1 MKILTP
7 MIEVKF
13 NQLMR
18 YYMFTNILNNI
29 NKKKLVWLSGL
40 FLIFIFSIA
49 FVNNNEKYYKT
60 PIAKILSINE
70 SYTDK
75 AIDNGKTEQMKI
87 QKIKA
92 IIMNGEFKGKIID
105 LNNET
110 SFSNANDLDLKE
122 NDEVF
127 IKINNDVNNLSF
139 NITDFKRDKYM
150 VYILSI
156 FVMLAIIIGG
166 TKGFLSLVSVFINI
180 IITFTLIVQ
189 FAESSYLIPISL
201 GASILFI
208 VSSILIVC
216 GKSNKSF
223 SAIIGTLSGTFVSI
237 LISGTVIYL
246 NNWNGI
252 HFEEMDY
259 LTIPPESIFFVE
271 LIVGTLGG
279 IMDIAISIASA
290 VTELYSKNP
299 DIDNKTLIKSVK
311 EIGQDIMGT
320 MSNTLVFAYIG
331 GSIPTILLYLRN
343 NIPLTYILHLN
354 LSLEYMRAIV
364 GSIGIVISIPITMF
378 TSIIIYKYNKIRKA

>member
-75 AIDNGKTEQMKI
+75 AIDNGKTEQIKI

-189 FAESSYLIPISL
+189 FAESSYLIPISF

>member
-1 MKILTP
+1 MKILTL

-29 NKKKLVWLSGL
+29 NKKKLVWLSGI

-189 FAESSYLIPISL
+189 FAESSYLIPISF

>member
-1 MKILTP
+1 MKILTL

-40 FLIFIFSIA
+40 FIIFIFSII
-49 FVNNNEKYYKT
+49 FVNNNEKYYKR

-70 SYTDK
+70 SYNDK

-110 SFSNANDLDLKE
+110 SFSNANDLNLKE

-364 GSIGIVISIPITMF
+364 GSIGIVTSIPITMF

>member
-40 FLIFIFSIA
+40 FIIFIFSII
-49 FVNNNEKYYKT
+49 FVNNNEKYYKR

-70 SYTDK
+70 SYNDK

-110 SFSNANDLDLKE
+110 SFSNANDLNLKE

>member
-49 FVNNNEKYYKT
+49 FVNNNEKYY
-60 PIAKILSINE
+60 N
-70 SYTDK
+70 K

-166 TKGFLSLVSVFINI
+166 TKGLLSLVSVFINI

>member
-1 MKILTP
+1 
-7 MIEVKF
+7 
-13 NQLMR
+13 
-18 YYMFTNILNNI
+18 MFTNILNNI

-40 FLIFIFSIA
+40 FIIFIFSII
-49 FVNNNEKYYKT
+49 FVNNNEKYYKR

-87 QKIKA
+87 QKIQKIKA
-92 IIMNGEFKGKIID
+92 IIINGEFKGKIID
-105 LNNET
+105 LNNKT

-364 GSIGIVISIPITMF
+364 GSIGIVTSIPITMF

>member
-1 MKILTP
+1 MNILTL

-40 FLIFIFSIA
+40 FIIFIFSIA
-49 FVNNNEKYYKT
+49 FVNNNEKYYT
-60 PIAKILSINE
+60 RPIAKILSINE

-127 IKINNDVNNLSF
+127 IKINNDVNNISF

-364 GSIGIVISIPITMF
+364 GSIGIVTSIPITMF

>member
-1 MKILTP
+1 MNILTL

-40 FLIFIFSIA
+40 FIIFIFSII
-49 FVNNNEKYYKT
+49 FVNNNEKYYKR

-92 IIMNGEFKGKIID
+92 IIINGEFKGKIID

-364 GSIGIVISIPITMF
+364 GSIGIVTSIPITMF

>member
-1 MKILTP
+1 MKILTL

-189 FAESSYLIPISL
+189 FAESSYLIPISF

-259 LTIPPESIFFVE
+259 LTIPPESIFFAE

>member
-70 SYTDK
+70 IYTDK

-166 TKGFLSLVSVFINI
+166 TKGLLSLVSVFINI

>member
-189 FAESSYLIPISL
+189 FAESSYLIPISF

>member
-1 MKILTP
+1 
-7 MIEVKF
+7 
-13 NQLMR
+13 
-18 YYMFTNILNNI
+18 MFTNILNNI

-40 FLIFIFSIA
+40 FIIFIFSII
-49 FVNNNEKYYKT
+49 FVNNNEKYYKR

-70 SYTDK
+70 SYNDK

-110 SFSNANDLDLKE
+110 SFSNANDLNLKE

-378 TSIIIYKYNKIRKA
+378 TSIIIYKYNKIRKGYL

>member
-1 MKILTP
+1 MKILTL

-189 FAESSYLIPISL
+189 FAESSYLIPISF

>member
-1 MKILTP
+1 
-7 MIEVKF
+7 
-13 NQLMR
+13 
-18 YYMFTNILNNI
+18 MFTNILNNI

-40 FLIFIFSIA
+40 FIIFIFSII
-49 FVNNNEKYYKT
+49 FVNNNEKYYKR

-70 SYTDK
+70 SYNDK

-110 SFSNANDLDLKE
+110 SFSNANDLNLKE

-299 DIDNKTLIKSVK
+299 DIDNKTIIKSVK

>member
-1 MKILTP
+1 
-7 MIEVKF
+7 
-13 NQLMR
+13 
-18 YYMFTNILNNI
+18 MFTNILNNI

-40 FLIFIFSIA
+40 FIIFIFSII
-49 FVNNNEKYYKT
+49 FVNNNEKYYKR

-92 IIMNGEFKGKIID
+92 IIINGEFKGKIID

-127 IKINNDVNNLSF
+127 IKINNDVSNLSF

-364 GSIGIVISIPITMF
+364 GSIGIVTSIPITMF

>member
-166 TKGFLSLVSVFINI
+166 TKGLLSLVSVFINI

>member
-75 AIDNGKTEQMKI
+75 AIDNGKTEQIKI

-166 TKGFLSLVSVFINI
+166 TKGLLSLVSVFINI

-331 GSIPTILLYLRN
+331 VSIPTIHLYLRN

>member
-1 MKILTP
+1 MKILTL

-189 FAESSYLIPISL
+189 FAESSYLIPISF

-320 MSNTLVFAYIG
+320 MSNTLVFAYMG

-364 GSIGIVISIPITMF
+364 GSIGIVISIPITMS
-378 TSIIIYKYNKIRKA
+378 TSIIIHKYDKIRKA

>member
-1 MKILTP
+1 MNILTL

-29 NKKKLVWLSGL
+29 NKKKLVCLSGL

-49 FVNNNEKYYKT
+49 FVNNNEKYYKR

-70 SYTDK
+70 SYNDK

-92 IIMNGEFKGKIID
+92 IIMNGESKGKIID

-166 TKGFLSLVSVFINI
+166 TKGFLSLASVFVNI

-201 GASILFI
+201 GTSILFI

-259 LTIPPESIFFVE
+259 LTVPPESIFFVE

-320 MSNTLVFAYIG
+320 MSNTLVFAYMG

-378 TSIIIYKYNKIRKA
+378 TSIIIHKYNKIRKA